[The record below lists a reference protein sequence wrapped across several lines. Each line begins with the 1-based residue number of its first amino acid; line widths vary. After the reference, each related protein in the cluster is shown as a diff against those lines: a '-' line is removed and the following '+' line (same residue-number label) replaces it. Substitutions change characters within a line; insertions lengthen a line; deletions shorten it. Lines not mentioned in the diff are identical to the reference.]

1 MYEEKKTDPS
11 GNVYE
16 VEEVREGGK
25 KEGVIRRERGI
36 EREAGRERERERERE
51 RLKLLSMT
59 CIFRRKRTCIARS
72 TTTVRQ

>member
-16 VEEVREGGK
+16 VEKVRGGGGEEREKERGSDKEGGK
-25 KEGVIRRERGI
+25 
-36 EREAGRERERERERE
+36 EREREIEISFIN
-51 RLKLLSMT
+51 K
-59 CIFRRKRTCIARS
+59 CIFRRKRTCIIKS